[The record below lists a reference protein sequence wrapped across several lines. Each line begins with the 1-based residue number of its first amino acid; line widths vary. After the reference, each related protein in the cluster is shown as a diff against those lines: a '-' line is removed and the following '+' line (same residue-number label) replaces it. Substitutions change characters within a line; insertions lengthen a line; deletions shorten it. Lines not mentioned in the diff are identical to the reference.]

1 MIKGFVNP
9 IHLDRIVN
17 ELGGYENVAEYH
29 EGTLIDSMLFYI
41 GDSVVALMEHSA
53 GCDRSIYRVEIAPE
67 GSKEASKIERYFTKS
82 YTLD

>member
-9 IHLDRIVN
+9 LYADRIVN
-17 ELGGYENVAEYH
+17 ELGGYENIAEYL

-41 GDSVVALMEHSA
+41 GDSVVALMEHST

-67 GSKEASKIERYFTKS
+67 GSKEAQKIERYFTMN
-82 YTLD
+82 YELD